1 MVGWDVAA
9 SGVRHRSHRNWL
21 ASWAFQFAWEFCSDS
36 EEEMSHMEGK
46 EGGKKLREK
55 RLAP

>member
-46 EGGKKLREK
+46 EGGKKLRE
-55 RLAP
+55 